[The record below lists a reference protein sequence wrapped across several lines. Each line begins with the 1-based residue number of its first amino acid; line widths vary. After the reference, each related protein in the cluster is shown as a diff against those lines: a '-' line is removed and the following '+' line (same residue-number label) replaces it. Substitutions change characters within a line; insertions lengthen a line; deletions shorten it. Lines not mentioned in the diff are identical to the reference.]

1 MQRKFGQKKCSE
13 RKLYLLIIP
22 SGIDTDAD
30 LMLFCGVE
38 QAAPTGRDAIAADG
52 DIADLTLRQDLQL
65 STSCPIGGYHDLQLV
80 AVGSWNRVDLK
91 TLLIMM
97 QRVPLLLLRFHHTY
111 NPLPPLLLPDY
122 RHRGRYQ

>member
-30 LMLFCGVE
+30 LMLFRGVE
-38 QAAPTGRDAIAADG
+38 QAASAGGDTIATDG
-52 DIADLTLRQDLQL
+52 DIADLTLCQDLQL

-80 AVGSWNRVDLK
+80 AVGSGDGVDLK
-91 TLLIMM
+91 AFLLMM
-97 QRVPLLLLRFHHTY
+97 QGVPLLLFRFHHT
-111 NPLPPLLLPDY
+111 
-122 RHRGRYQ
+122 